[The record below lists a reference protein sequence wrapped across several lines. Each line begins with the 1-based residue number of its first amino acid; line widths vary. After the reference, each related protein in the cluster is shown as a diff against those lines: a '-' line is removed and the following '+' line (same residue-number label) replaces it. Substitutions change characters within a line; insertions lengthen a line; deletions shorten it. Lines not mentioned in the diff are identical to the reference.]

1 MVINRL
7 KGFEKWAA
15 HSTKF
20 FWEYS
25 PRTDLIPYVWHI
37 CSGKSHQLTVEN
49 SQYYYVP
56 TGRITGSVDE
66 NADCSLKLSLFVLL
80 GTVDL
85 HNLPLK
91 KTALKG
97 LELPL
102 EVKSGFIGHLQLSIP
117 LRRPKS
123 EPWIV
128 HIKKLYLVA
137 GPLQHSEVIMLHV
150 LTNNM
155 CINYCC
161 QWHLWQVYMYMCM

>member
-1 MVINRL
+1 MCV
-7 KGFEKWAA
+7 F
-15 HSTKF
+15 
-20 FWEYS
+20 
-25 PRTDLIPYVWHI
+25 
-37 CSGKSHQLTVEN
+37 
-49 SQYYYVP
+49 
-56 TGRITGSVDE
+56 
-66 NADCSLKLSLFVLL
+66 L

-128 HIKKLYLVA
+128 HINKLYLVA
-137 GPLQHSEVIMLHV
+137 GPLQHSEV
-150 LTNNM
+150 NNF
-155 CINYCC
+155 
-161 QWHLWQVYMYMCM
+161 MYMALSIIVALVTPM

>member
-1 MVINRL
+1 MLLFHLLFCTCHIN
-7 KGFEKWAA
+7 FEKLNFVISQLINYCC
-15 HSTKF
+15 HHLEFNKLFSCLSTFNCKLSNFKSTKDSMDNSF
-20 FWEYS
+20 FS
-25 PRTDLIPYVWHI
+25 F
-37 CSGKSHQLTVEN
+37 Q
-49 SQYYYVP
+49 
-56 TGRITGSVDE
+56 
-66 NADCSLKLSLFVLL
+66 

-128 HIKKLYLVA
+128 HINKLYLVA
-137 GPLQHSEVIMLHV
+137 GPLQHSEV
-150 LTNNM
+150 
-155 CINYCC
+155 
-161 QWHLWQVYMYMCM
+161 

>member
-1 MVINRL
+1 MHIWLYKYAFLNVDDCKWVI
-7 KGFEKWAA
+7 
-15 HSTKF
+15 TKVMYMYIYIYNLLF
-20 FWEYS
+20 
-25 PRTDLIPYVWHI
+25 PV
-37 CSGKSHQLTVEN
+37 
-49 SQYYYVP
+49 
-56 TGRITGSVDE
+56 
-66 NADCSLKLSLFVLL
+66 LSMFVLL

-128 HIKKLYLVA
+128 HITKLYLVA
-137 GPLQHSEVIMLHV
+137 GPLQHSEVVKLCDKQHLFLLSVFVCNFSVVATRITL
-150 LTNNM
+150 LG
-155 CINYCC
+155 CC
-161 QWHLWQVYMYMCM
+161 CLSSIIIEQQLLMFEVEKMHTRVFNLCCR

>member
-1 MVINRL
+1 MHTQMYKYAFLNVDDCTTLIYKSKQVI
-7 KGFEKWAA
+7 
-15 HSTKF
+15 TKVM
-20 FWEYS
+20 YM
-25 PRTDLIPYVWHI
+25 YM
-37 CSGKSHQLTVEN
+37 
-49 SQYYYVP
+49 Y
-56 TGRITGSVDE
+56 
-66 NADCSLKLSLFVLL
+66 KLLFYFVLL

-128 HIKKLYLVA
+128 HITKLYLVA
-137 GPLQHSEVIMLHV
+137 GPLQHSEVIKL
-150 LTNNM
+150 
-155 CINYCC
+155 CDKCSICFCC
-161 QWHLWQVYMYMCM
+161 QCLFATFLQWQLE

>member
-1 MVINRL
+1 MYNLLFPV
-7 KGFEKWAA
+7 
-15 HSTKF
+15 
-20 FWEYS
+20 
-25 PRTDLIPYVWHI
+25 
-37 CSGKSHQLTVEN
+37 
-49 SQYYYVP
+49 
-56 TGRITGSVDE
+56 
-66 NADCSLKLSLFVLL
+66 LSMFVLL

-128 HIKKLYLVA
+128 HITKLYLVA
-137 GPLQHSEVIMLHV
+137 GPLQHSEVINLCDKRSICFRLSVFVCNFSVVATRIMLLGCCCLSSINTEQ
-150 LTNNM
+150 LTTTE
-155 CINYCC
+155 
-161 QWHLWQVYMYMCM
+161 V

>member
-1 MVINRL
+1 MILCADWKNNRL
-7 KGFEKWAA
+7 CRGE
-15 HSTKF
+15 
-20 FWEYS
+20 
-25 PRTDLIPYVWHI
+25 
-37 CSGKSHQLTVEN
+37 
-49 SQYYYVP
+49 
-56 TGRITGSVDE
+56 
-66 NADCSLKLSLFVLL
+66 CSLNSLNLPLFVLL

-137 GPLQHSEVIMLHV
+137 GPLQHSEVIMLHTKQHV
-150 LTNNM
+150 YQLLLSATSVASGKCTCPCSGSCYNV
-155 CINYCC
+155 CETFVSSINFEHKQLLKVVEEKCW
-161 QWHLWQVYMYMCM
+161 QWIPP

>member
-1 MVINRL
+1 MYTYNL
-7 KGFEKWAA
+7 L
-15 HSTKF
+15 
-20 FWEYS
+20 S
-25 PRTDLIPYVWHI
+25 PV
-37 CSGKSHQLTVEN
+37 
-49 SQYYYVP
+49 
-56 TGRITGSVDE
+56 
-66 NADCSLKLSLFVLL
+66 LSMFI

-137 GPLQHSEVIMLHV
+137 GPLQHSEVIMLHDKQHLYQLLLSV
-150 LTNNM
+150 TSLKLAEVIYVGKCSVVVTTIRLLGCGLSN
-155 CINYCC
+155 INFE
-161 QWHLWQVYMYMCM
+161 QQTATEV

>member
-1 MVINRL
+1 M
-7 KGFEKWAA
+7 
-15 HSTKF
+15 
-20 FWEYS
+20 
-25 PRTDLIPYVWHI
+25 
-37 CSGKSHQLTVEN
+37 
-49 SQYYYVP
+49 
-56 TGRITGSVDE
+56 
-66 NADCSLKLSLFVLL
+66 FVLL

-128 HIKKLYLVA
+128 HITKLYLVA
-137 GPLQHSEVIMLHV
+137 GPLQHSEYNEEEEKDRERARKRKRLDA
-150 LTNNM
+150 LEAQWLAARNENNGGFWSGSWWPSLYSSFSTT
-155 CINYCC
+155 IVEN
-161 QWHLWQVYMYMCM
+161 LQVQYH

>member
-1 MVINRL
+1 ML
-7 KGFEKWAA
+7 SK
-15 HSTKF
+15 
-20 FWEYS
+20 
-25 PRTDLIPYVWHI
+25 
-37 CSGKSHQLTVEN
+37 
-49 SQYYYVP
+49 
-56 TGRITGSVDE
+56 RITASVEE
-66 NADCSLKLSLFVLL
+66 NAECSVNLSMVVLL

-137 GPLQHSEVIMLHV
+137 GPLQHSEVIMSHDTQHL
-150 LTNNM
+150 
-155 CINYCC
+155 C
-161 QWHLWQVYMYMCM
+161 QLKLSITSL

>member
-1 MVINRL
+1 MPA
-7 KGFEKWAA
+7 E
-15 HSTKF
+15 
-20 FWEYS
+20 
-25 PRTDLIPYVWHI
+25 
-37 CSGKSHQLTVEN
+37 
-49 SQYYYVP
+49 
-56 TGRITGSVDE
+56 RIAGSVEE
-66 NADCSLKLSLFVLL
+66 NAECSLNLSSFVLP

-137 GPLQHSEVIMLHV
+137 GPLQHSEVIMLRTKQCV
-150 LTNNM
+150 SVTAVSK
-155 CINYCC
+155 
-161 QWHLWQVYMYMCM
+161 WEVYMSM

>member
-1 MVINRL
+1 M
-7 KGFEKWAA
+7 
-15 HSTKF
+15 
-20 FWEYS
+20 
-25 PRTDLIPYVWHI
+25 
-37 CSGKSHQLTVEN
+37 LTE
-49 SQYYYVP
+49 
-56 TGRITGSVDE
+56 RITGSVEE
-66 NADCSLKLSLFVLL
+66 NAECSLNLSSFVFL

-137 GPLQHSEVIMLHV
+137 GPLQHSEVVMLHDTQHMYQLLLLS
-150 LTNNM
+150 LTSAASSK
-155 CINYCC
+155 CTCTCSSSCYKVVR
-161 QWHLWQVYMYMCM
+161 HLWFF

>member
-1 MVINRL
+1 MEKFSLGHSWDL
-7 KGFEKWAA
+7 KDELLP
-15 HSTKF
+15 S
-20 FWEYS
+20 
-25 PRTDLIPYVWHI
+25 LILP
-37 CSGKSHQLTVEN
+37 
-49 SQYYYVP
+49 
-56 TGRITGSVDE
+56 
-66 NADCSLKLSLFVLL
+66 

-128 HIKKLYLVA
+128 HINKLYLVA
-137 GPLQHSEVIMLHV
+137 GPLKHSEVMS
-150 LTNNM
+150 N
-155 CINYCC
+155 
-161 QWHLWQVYMYMCM
+161 